1 MTDTWLLETAPVSRN
16 IQYDFPGVRPC
27 WVGMLQ
33 NWKVETHD
41 IYQVLVCAGGQIA
54 WFSDGSR
61 SWGGREWADD
71 LEPSENQA
79 SGQTDMTQL
88 PGFGISRPAHEI
100 SRVWWIM
107 FWKVL
112 NETLS
117 NFFLLKLSL
126 FRHGVSLLDGPQT
139 TMAKLTRSAIGQL
152 YRVLSQLLIG

>member
-33 NWKVETHD
+33 NWKVEKHKVEKHD
-41 IYQVLVCAGGQIA
+41 IYQVLVCAG
-54 WFSDGSR
+54 
-61 SWGGREWADD
+61 
-71 LEPSENQA
+71 
-79 SGQTDMTQL
+79 GQTDMTQL

-126 FRHGVSLLDGPQT
+126 FRHGVSLSDGPQT